1 MAPIPSQTVVPAA
14 PGARTRHRDTSG
26 VVLTGH
32 DQVPLGDRLRDG
44 HASGY
49 QPVPQR
55 IPMTV
60 SGSVSGQ
67 RSNDR
72 GERVGRA
79 GAEDE
84 VGEADLLPSPLD
96 FLGCRRRVSGEDGQ

>member
-1 MAPIPSQTVVPAA
+1 VDLGAAVVADEHRLKCVQTPVTHRWCGTTDRQQPHA
-14 PGARTRHRDTSG
+14 ARTSS
-26 VVLTGH
+26 V
-32 DQVPLGDRLRDG
+32 
-44 HASGY
+44 AA
-49 QPVPQR
+49 
-55 IPMTV
+55 IPM

-67 RSNDR
+67 RSNDG

-96 FLGCRRRVSGEDGQ
+96 FLGCGRRVSGEDGQ

>member
-1 MAPIPSQTVVPAA
+1 MLVVFAPPSPVGAVDLRPCA
-14 PGARTRHRDTSG
+14 PPRQEAEPGPETIDRFARRARRGPRAPSHNGSPR
-26 VVLTGH
+26 
-32 DQVPLGDRLRDG
+32 R
-44 HASGY
+44 
-49 QPVPQR
+49 
-55 IPMTV
+55 V

-84 VGEADLLPSPLD
+84 VGVADLLPSPLD
-96 FLGCRRRVSGEDGQ
+96 FLRCRRRVSGEYGQ

>member
-1 MAPIPSQTVVPAA
+1 MDIAE
-14 PGARTRHRDTSG
+14 D
-26 VVLTGH
+26 VLTKYPQEG
-32 DQVPLGDRLRDG
+32 RDYIG
-44 HASGY
+44 AYMLAEPGPETIGRFARRARRGPRAPSPNGS
-49 QPVPQR
+49 PR
-55 IPMTV
+55 RV

-84 VGEADLLPSPLD
+84 VGVADLLPSPLD
-96 FLGCRRRVSGEDGQ
+96 FLRCRRRVSGEYGQ